1 MRDGARTEGC
11 PTLGRNVMLS
21 PREATHSAL
30 VLGLN
35 AGRSLEETIPGT
47 LAGSLRVYPAL
58 CEPV

>member
-1 MRDGARTEGC
+1 MKDGARAEGC

-21 PREATHSAL
+21 PREATHLAL

-47 LAGSLRVYPAL
+47 LAGRP
-58 CEPV
+58 